1 MPELTALALAIYV
14 LGVVVGLVRIDAG
27 PAGRVGLALLW
38 PIGPIAF
45 VVTVAGL
52 LLVAAVA
59 FPVFGAVAVAA
70 ILIYRLLASL

>member
-1 MPELTALALAIYV
+1 MTEFTAVALAIYV
-14 LGVVVGLVRIDAG
+14 LGVAVGLVRTDAG

-38 PIGPIAF
+38 PIGPLAC
-45 VVTVAGL
+45 VVTVAEL